1 MRTLRD
7 RIRHTVIFEAIA
19 LLLVAFVGSWI
30 VGKSPEKMGV
40 MSLMFSMM
48 VMVWNLAYNYLF
60 DLWDLKYRKGAKRG
74 VAIRLVHAV
83 LFEAGLLVAGV
94 FLVAWWLDMTL
105 LEALILD
112 IGFALFF
119 VGYAFVYNWIYDLV
133 FPVPRQG

>member
-1 MRTLRD
+1 MRTLGD

-30 VGKSPEKMGV
+30 VGKSPEKMGA
-40 MSLMFSMM
+40 MSLMFSLM

-60 DLWDLKYRKGAKRG
+60 DLWDLKYRGGAKRG
-74 VAIRLVHAV
+74 AGIRLVHAV

-119 VGYAFVYNWIYDLV
+119 VGYAFVYNWVYDLV
-133 FPVPRQG
+133 FPVPRG